1 MILNS
6 ILERIGNT
14 PLVRIRET
22 VKGVV
27 PDKVEIYA
35 KLEYF
40 NPGGSVKDR
49 AAYRMIEEG
58 IRSGKLTPDKIIM
71 DPTSGNTGVAY
82 AMIGAALGYRVEL
95 VMPGNVSRQRKDI
108 ARAFGAD
115 ITFSSEMEGS
125 DGAIRMAHRLFKE
138 NPGKYFMPDQYNNP
152 FNPQAHY
159 DTTAVEIW
167 EQTKGR
173 VTHFVATLGT
183 SGTAMGTT
191 RRLKEFNKK
200 IYCMG
205 AQPADALHGLEGLK
219 HMPTSIVPGI
229 YKESEL
235 DEVAWIETEPSYEWG
250 EWLGKEEG
258 LLVGYSS
265 GGALLASIRLAQR
278 IKEGVIVTIFPDHGD
293 RYFEGMKW

>member
-1 MILNS
+1 MIFNS

-22 VKGVV
+22 VKGAI

-49 AAYRMIEEG
+49 AAYRMIQEG
-58 IRSGKLTPDKIIM
+58 MRSGKLTPDKIIM

-82 AMIGAALGYRVEL
+82 AMIGAALGYKVEL
-95 VMPGNVSRQRKDI
+95 VMPGNVSRQRKDM
-108 ARAFGAD
+108 ARAFGAE

-159 DTTAVEIW
+159 DTMAVEIW
-167 EQTKGR
+167 KQIEGR
-173 VTHFVATLGT
+173 ITHFTATMGT

-200 IYCMG
+200 IHCVG
-205 AQPADALHGLEGLK
+205 AQPSDALHGLEGLK

-229 YKESEL
+229 YNESEL
-235 DEVAWIETEPSYEWG
+235 DEVMGIETEPSYEWG
-250 EWLGKEEG
+250 ERLGKEEG

-265 GGALLASIRLAQR
+265 GGALLASVRLAQK